1 MSVTNPVDGSGVL
14 NTQAN
19 TPADD
24 PRERVALTVQLRA
37 TDFENPRPET
47 LAQDIVAHFGLSEAD
62 VAEFERRAGVNLP
75 QFFAEGIR
83 QHGLDRGALVRNG
96 DYPNGA
102 ASVSLM
108 RGNLERLRAFVAER
122 RGQDGPARTPAEVRL
137 YDAGPQTRAAL
148 EARLPQQQP
157 AAPAENK
164 DEEGVGAFFEGVL
177 AGDFSDNQSWS
188 ATVGRVI
195 GGLNPLADARDIA
208 AGIYNVATGKEGAW
222 VDLGAATIGAVPVIG
237 DGAKAAIRVGRRALR
252 EGAEEVVE
260 EGAERV
266 VREGAEELTEE
277 TAERVARETAE
288 RQAADLAN
296 PAYRSTPEV
305 REQFRST
312 FGETRYRSY
321 ADQTDAARR
330 ANPELQDVPTEDLVA
345 VRGYT
350 SDDYRE
356 LNSALRT
363 GDAAELSR
371 LDPYIRTATS
381 GLNQL
386 PAYRGT
392 VFRGTHLSDE
402 AAANYVPGATVTE
415 RAFTS
420 TSSELGAEFP
430 GNTKFVIQSQTGRDV
445 SQLSEFADEK
455 EILFAP
461 GTQFRVLGVD
471 VDAATGRRTIYM
483 REVPRPEGNR

>member
-1 MSVTNPVDGSGVL
+1 MSGTNPVSGAGTFNAQV
-14 NTQAN
+14 NN
-19 TPADD
+19 PAEDS
-24 PRERVALTVQLRA
+24 RA
-37 TDFENPRPET
+37 TTAPAGFENPVET
-47 LAQDIVAHFGLSEAD
+47 T
-62 VAEFERRAGVNLP
+62 
-75 QFFAEGIR
+75 
-83 QHGLDRGALVRNG
+83 
-96 DYPNGA
+96 
-102 ASVSLM
+102 
-108 RGNLERLRAFVAER
+108 
-122 RGQDGPARTPAEVRL
+122 RTPAEVRL
-137 YDAGPQTRAAL
+137 YDTGPQTRAAL
-148 EARLPQQQP
+148 EARLPPRQQTP
-157 AAPAENK
+157 PAENR
-164 DEEGVGAFFEGVL
+164 DEEGIGAFFEGVV
-177 AGDFSDNQSWS
+177 AGDFSDDQSWS

-222 VDLGAATIGAVPVIG
+222 VDLGAATLGAVPIIG

-252 EGAEEVVE
+252 EGAEE
-260 EGAERV
+260 GAERV
-266 VREGAEELTEE
+266 VREGAEELTGE
-277 TAERVARETAE
+277 TAERIARETAE

-296 PAYRSTPEV
+296 PAYRSTDEV
-305 REQFRST
+305 RQQFRST
-312 FGETRYRSY
+312 FGETRYQAY
-321 ADQTDAARR
+321 ADEIDAARR
-330 ANPELQDVPTEDLVA
+330 SNPELQAVPTEDLVA

-363 GDAAELSR
+363 GDDAELSR
-371 LDPYIRTATS
+371 LDAYIRSATS

-402 AAANYVPGATVTE
+402 VAANYMPGATVTE

-430 GNTKFVIQSQTGRDV
+430 GNTKFVIQSETGRDV
-445 SQLSEFADEK
+445 SGLSEFADEK

-483 REVPRPEGNR
+483 REVGRGGGN

>member
-1 MSVTNPVDGSGVL
+1 MSATNPVNGAGTF
-14 NTQAN
+14 NTQAEN
-19 TPADD
+19 RADD
-24 PRERVALTVQLRA
+24 FCA
-37 TDFENPRPET
+37 TNAAADFDNPVET
-47 LAQDIVAHFGLSEAD
+47 
-62 VAEFERRAGVNLP
+62 P
-75 QFFAEGIR
+75 
-83 QHGLDRGALVRNG
+83 
-96 DYPNGA
+96 
-102 ASVSLM
+102 
-108 RGNLERLRAFVAER
+108 
-122 RGQDGPARTPAEVRL
+122 RTPAEAMV
-137 YDAGPQTRAAL
+137 YDTGPQTRAAL
-148 EARLPQQQP
+148 EARLAQQQTP
-157 AAPAENK
+157 PAENG
-164 DEEGVGAFFEGVL
+164 DEEGLGAFLEGVV
-177 AGDFSDNQSWS
+177 AGDFSDDQSWS

-222 VDLGAATIGAVPVIG
+222 VELGAATLGAVPVIG
-237 DGAKAAIRVGRRALR
+237 DAGKAAIRVGRRAVR
-252 EGAEEVVE
+252 EGAE

-266 VREGAEELTEE
+266 VREGAEELTGE

-288 RQAADLAN
+288 RQAVDLAN

-305 REQFRST
+305 RAQFRAS
-312 FGETRYRSY
+312 FGETRYQTY
-321 ADQTDAARR
+321 AGEIDAARR
-330 ANPELQDVPTEDLVA
+330 ADPELQGVPTEDLVA

-356 LNSALRT
+356 LNTALRT
-363 GDAAELSR
+363 GDTAELSR
-371 LDPYIRTATS
+371 LDAYIRSATS

-392 VFRGTHLSDE
+392 VFRGTNLSDE

-430 GNTKFVIQSQTGRDV
+430 GNTKFVIQSETGRDV
-445 SQLSEFADEK
+445 SRLSEFADE
-455 EILFAP
+455 EEVLFAP

-483 REVPRPEGNR
+483 REVPRGGDN